1 MKKKLMIICSFLA
14 VVVIGLV
21 AEFWLR
27 PEIREVQ
34 LEGEPI
40 QGEVLEL
47 VGLANTREEAEE
59 IAGDYGITLLS
70 YSENVAVF
78 QTDKT
83 YEEILE
89 TGKNKGL
96 VELSIN
102 HENTV
107 Y

>member
-1 MKKKLMIICSFLA
+1 MKKKLMIIFSFLA
-14 VVVIGLV
+14 VAVIGL
-21 AEFWLR
+21 AAAFWLK

-34 LEGEPI
+34 WEGEPI
-40 QGEVLEL
+40 QGELLEL
-47 VGLANTREEAEE
+47 VGLADTREEAEKM
-59 IAGDYGITLLS
+59 AQDYGILLLS

-83 YEEILE
+83 YEEITE
-89 TGKNKGL
+89 IGKNKNL
-96 VELSIN
+96 AELSLN